1 MLKWLLKVGTGIFEG
16 TIISSWGGSASYVL
30 KNTLFKDVRE
40 AEKLNL
46 MARKRI
52 IREFIVR
59 DAKGNGR
66 DLTEEEVD
74 EIMRQLTDEKISAIV
89 RDELRKQHGMN

>member
-16 TIISSWGGSASYVL
+16 TIISSWGGPASYVL
-30 KNTLFKDVRE
+30 KNTFFKEVRE